1 VTVTKD
7 AWIEE
12 MECGLVEP
20 EERWETLRNC
30 ERSLKWHGL
39 YERYLLS
46 AFRGMC
52 SGDVS
57 PTDLKAF
64 FAKANPKRLLVAG
77 DPIPVEGKTINLFRG
92 VSGKDEMRN
101 IRGMSW
107 TDDLNIA
114 CHFARKWCNCRN
126 PEVWDWAHDPAVY
139 RMTIPMKDIRCYTD
153 DRGEREYII
162 DATKLPKLA
171 RIEFRDG
178 EMEIR
183 RRVWRY
189 GLDFRCTAP

>member
-1 VTVTKD
+1 VTKD

-77 DPIPVEGKTINLFRG
+77 DPIPVEGKTINLSVACRVRTKCEIFGACLGPTTSTSRATSRG
-92 VSGKDEMRN
+92 NGV
-101 IRGMSW
+101 
-107 TDDLNIA
+107 T
-114 CHFARKWCNCRN
+114 
-126 PEVWDWAHDPAVY
+126 AVTP
-139 RMTIPMKDIRCYTD
+139 RFGIGPTTLLST
-153 DRGEREYII
+153 E
-162 DATKLPKLA
+162 
-171 RIEFRDG
+171 
-178 EMEIR
+178 
-183 RRVWRY
+183 
-189 GLDFRCTAP
+189 